1 MMTPEDAEQMQEKIL
16 RLCHAAGKFGIPDT
30 RILNALKQQAFEIQT
45 PEEERSEKS
54 AELDRQ
60 LRYLKSKGFI
70 VEAGKQLRPDLRRWE
85 TTAAGDEYLMEK
97 GFI

>member
-1 MMTPEDAEQMQEKIL
+1 MTPEDSEMLQEKIL
-16 RLCHAAGKFGIPDT
+16 RLCHAAGKFGLPESRMLHTLASLYPD
-30 RILNALKQQAFEIQT
+30 LQT
-45 PEEERSEKS
+45 PQELRDDKS

-70 VEAGKQLRPDLRRWE
+70 TEVGKALRPDQRRWE
-85 TTAAGDEYLMEK
+85 TTADGDEYLMEK